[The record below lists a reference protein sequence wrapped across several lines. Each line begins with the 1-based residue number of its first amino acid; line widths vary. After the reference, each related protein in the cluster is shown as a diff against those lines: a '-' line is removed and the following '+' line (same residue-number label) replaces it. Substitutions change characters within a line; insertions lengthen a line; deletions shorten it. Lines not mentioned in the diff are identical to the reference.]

1 MSEPW
6 MQAPLQSFEGAVVVA
21 RRGAVGM
28 VTLRGDLS
36 APEMAA
42 AVKGAVGLAMPAQ
55 RRIRSGKRGAVA
67 WMSPDELLLFMDH
80 ARAPAAVGKL
90 DKALAGQPHLA
101 VDVSDARALFT
112 LTGAGSGAGVREVIA
127 KGSPADMSPDALPV
141 GEFRRSRIGQVAAA
155 WWLSDA
161 ETLHLVCFR
170 SVGDY
175 MFDWLCKAAEKDS
188 LPRVLVG

>member
-6 MQAPLQSFEGAVVVA
+6 MSGQLQSFQGAVTVA
-21 RRGAVGM
+21 RHAPVGM
-28 VTLRGDLS
+28 VTLRGDPD
-36 APEMAA
+36 AAEMAA

-80 ARAPAAVGKL
+80 DRAPAAVGRL
-90 DKALAGQPHLA
+90 DKALAGQHHLA

-112 LTGAGSGAGVREVIA
+112 LAGHGVREVIA
-127 KGSPADMSPDALPV
+127 KGSPADMTPDALPV

-161 ETLHLVCFR
+161 QTLHLLCFR

-175 MFDWLCKAAEKDS
+175 MFDWLCKAAAEDS
-188 LPRVLVG
+188 LPGALAG

>member
-6 MQAPLQSFEGAVVVA
+6 MPKPLQSFQGAVMVA
-21 RRGAVGM
+21 RHAPVGM
-28 VTLRGDLS
+28 ITLRGDLD
-36 APEMAA
+36 AAEMAA

-80 ARAPAAVGKL
+80 DRAPVAVDRL
-90 DKALAGQPHLA
+90 DKALAGGHHLA

-112 LTGAGSGAGVREVIA
+112 LAGHGVREVIA
-127 KGSPADMSPDALPV
+127 KGSPADMAPDALPV

-161 ETLHLVCFR
+161 QTLHLVCFR

-175 MFDWLCKAAEKDS
+175 MFDWLCVAAARDG
-188 LPRVLVG
+188 LPGFLAV

>member
-21 RRGAVGM
+21 RRAPVGM
-28 VTLRGDLS
+28 VTLRGDLG

-80 ARAPAAVGKL
+80 ARAPAAVGRL
-90 DKALAGQPHLA
+90 DKALADQHHLA

-112 LTGAGSGAGVREVIA
+112 LTGAGVREVIA
-127 KGSPADMSPDALPV
+127 KGSPADMAPDALPV

-188 LPRVLVG
+188 LPAVL